1 VSELP
6 PITTR
11 AEAEERV
18 RVAVGPQVAACER
31 FMEFSWE
38 VIGTEPWTGRP
49 ISEDLAELLIAGEM
63 SRAFKSYRGV
73 IDAALGGYGP
83 QGRRKPAFTGLS
95 GGFMETVGIEPTSA
109 IACEWLLRA

>member
-1 VSELP
+1 
-6 PITTR
+6 
-11 AEAEERV
+11 V

-95 GGFMETVGIEPTSA
+95 GGLWRRWESNPRPQSRVNGFYERSRRSDLVP
-109 IACEWLLRA
+109 R